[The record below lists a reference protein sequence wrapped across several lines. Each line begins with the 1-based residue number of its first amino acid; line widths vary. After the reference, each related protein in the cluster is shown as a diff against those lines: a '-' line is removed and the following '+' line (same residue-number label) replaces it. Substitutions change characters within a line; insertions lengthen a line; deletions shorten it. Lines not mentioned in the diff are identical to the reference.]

1 MPGIFLEHIAVR
13 KDVHSNNVIYHLSP
27 GVPPGDFFL
36 SLPKA
41 PFHSEAVFKPLSV
54 CQYLSIG

>member
-27 GVPPGDFFL
+27 GIQPGGFFI
-36 SLPKA
+36 S
-41 PFHSEAVFKPLSV
+41 F
-54 CQYLSIG
+54 